1 MPSFKKRMAED
12 QRWQLVLL
20 VRSFA
25 QTTAAPEKKSGP
37 AGEQLLPQ

>member
-1 MPSFKKRMAED
+1 MPSFKNRMTQD

-25 QTTAAPEKKSGP
+25 QPPTPSPKH
-37 AGEQLLPQ
+37 